1 VDPKEDIKELEEE
14 IKKLKKINSLQ
25 ESALNIVI
33 MAYWSLYYNQTSFP
47 GAESIRRIESK
58 KKEWKMQ

>member
-1 VDPKEDIKELEEE
+1 MDLKEEVKE
-14 IKKLKKINSLQ
+14 LKKINKLQ

-33 MAYWSLYYNQTSFP
+33 NAYWSLYYNQASFP

-58 KKEWKMQ
+58 KKEWKMK